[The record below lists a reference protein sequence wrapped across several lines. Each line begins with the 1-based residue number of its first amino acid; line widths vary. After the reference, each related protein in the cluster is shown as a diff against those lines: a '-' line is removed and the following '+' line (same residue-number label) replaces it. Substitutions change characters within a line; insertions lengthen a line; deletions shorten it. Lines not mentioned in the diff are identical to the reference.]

1 MDPKESEGG
10 GTRIK
15 KYILQALVCL
25 LCSPLIFVAMY
36 LDYYDQYT
44 FFYFIVILFPLLFI
58 RKHAFLILLF
68 LLSSIGSSLLVHMC
82 MPADTGTFFTPF
94 GQYLTVLVILE
105 AFFFG
110 IIQAVLLLFINI
122 VKQWLKGL
130 ASDR

>member
-15 KYILQALVCL
+15 KYIFQALVCL

-36 LDYYDQYT
+36 LDYYDQYA

-58 RKHAFLILLF
+58 RKHVFLILLF
-68 LLSSIGSSLLVHMC
+68 LLSSIGSSLLVHMF

-110 IIQAVLLLFINI
+110 VIQAVLLLFIHV